1 VIYNLIFNQLL
12 LGIIALLIT
21 YSIGKVIASFF
32 DLSGNFFF
40 RLFVTYIIGIT
51 VIVLFYSLIK
61 THGRSVNIILIPIIC
76 ILLYHYRDSLKA
88 NQQLVKKGIV
98 KDILWSLIPFLFIFI
113 YQSLFY
119 FDFANQTI
127 KILWSDNYQFGFYS
141 DSLTLFGT
149 ESRVPEMTYFFPF
162 FRNIPTPYHFP
173 ELWFTSFFASLF
185 NNASINSYYFFTY
198 PILICCFTIGI
209 CSLLEHRIVNKWIV
223 IIVALFLL
231 FISGILLPFISIS
244 AHTSWG
250 IMDAIGQKLAYIYCF
265 VLLSFILLK
274 NNNWFVG
281 LIILMSL
288 PIYSITFL
296 PSIWGGIILFGSFS
310 LFIKAKRKLYL
321 QILLCT
327 FTLCILYLGF
337 YALFKTDMNKDIDFK
352 SLFLSGIFK
361 GTKAGNIIYNSK
373 LVLSNFLIYSI
384 PTIIIH
390 ISVILYL
397 FIAYYILLIKSTI
410 KQYKLFL
417 LSLCIISCGAI
428 TTTLTRF
435 LYNSNQF
442 IESCSAFII
451 VFIVIIIAQFI
462 FDVNTKPKI
471 VSYTISLIIIYL
483 IATSIPKKIQEKQSI
498 SGSCNSLSFLN
509 SVLYNI
515 DEPNPVILTFV
526 SKTDCEKSIIYCTVP
541 ATNSEIFQLTQLS
554 NKIFLFPI
562 GNPELYKQY
571 GILKYSD
578 DISFYNLQ
586 TPINIWKNTGTNHD
600 LKNFIE
606 HFKIKYFYF
615 KKAVE
620 IPQFISERSEFSIK
634 SPVTHGT
641 FIRIK

>member
-1 VIYNLIFNQLL
+1 VIYSLFIHQLL
-12 LGIIALLIT
+12 LGILTLLIT
-21 YSIGKVIASFF
+21 YSIGKFITSFF
-32 DLSGNFFF
+32 EISGKYFIT
-40 RLFVTYIIGIT
+40 LFITYCIGIST
-51 VIVLFYSLIK
+51 IVLFYSLIK
-61 THGRSVNIILIPIIC
+61 THGRTVNIILIPIIC
-76 ILLYHYRDSLKA
+76 ILLYHYRNSFKIFPR
-88 NQQLVKKGIV
+88 LVKTEIF
-98 KDILWSLIPFLFIFI
+98 KDILWSLIPFIFIFI

-119 FDFANQTI
+119 FDFGNQTI

-149 ESRVPEMTYFFPF
+149 ESRVPEMTYFFPY
-162 FRNIPTPYHFP
+162 FRNIPLPYHFP

-209 CSLLEHRIVNKWIV
+209 SSLLEHRIVNKWIV

-296 PSIWGGIILFGSFS
+296 PSIWGGIILYSSFS
-310 LFIKAKRKLYL
+310 LFIKAERKLYL

-327 FTLCILYLGF
+327 FIICVLYLGF
-337 YALFKTDMNKDIDFK
+337 YALFKTDMNKDIDLK

-361 GTKAGNIIYNSK
+361 GTKAGNFIYNSK
-373 LVLSNFLIYSI
+373 LVLSNFLIFSI

-442 IESCSAFII
+442 IESCNAFII
-451 VFIVIIIAQFI
+451 VFTVIIIAQFI
-462 FDVNTKPKI
+462 YNFNSKPKI

-498 SGSCNSLSFLN
+498 SGSCNSLPFLN

-515 DEPNPVILTFV
+515 NEPNPVILTFV
-526 SKTDCEKSIIYCTVP
+526 SKTDCEKSIIYTTVP
-541 ATNSEIFQLTQLS
+541 ATNSEIFQLTQVS
-554 NKIFLFPI
+554 NKKFLFPI

-571 GILKYSD
+571 KSINYSD
-578 DISFYNLQ
+578 DQSFYNSL
-586 TPINIWKNTGTNHD
+586 TPVNVWKCKSEHNN
-600 LKNFIE
+600 LLNFIE
-606 HFKIKYFYF
+606 HFKIKYLYF
-615 KKAVE
+615 KKTVN
-620 IPQFISERSEFSIK
+620 IPQFIKNRIDFSIE
-634 SPVTHGT
+634 SPVTHST